1 MASGKKKVKNK
12 YTFAIFKRELP
23 LHLMLLPGL
32 ILVAVFSYTPMAG
45 LHSGSYPTSVQISR
59 VGLKLQ
65 LCVFPSAL

>member
-45 LHSGSYPTSVQISR
+45 
-59 VGLKLQ
+59 
-65 LCVFPSAL
+65 